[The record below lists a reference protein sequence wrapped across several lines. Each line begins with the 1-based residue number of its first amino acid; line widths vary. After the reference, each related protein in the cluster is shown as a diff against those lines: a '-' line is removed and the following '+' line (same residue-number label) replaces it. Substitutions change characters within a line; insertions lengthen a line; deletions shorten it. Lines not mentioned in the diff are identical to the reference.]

1 MRYKQFYKGKLPE
14 QLLERIE
21 AEHKE
26 KMKALIRRSEQEGW
40 TKKQRKRQ
48 QSNIFPNIALY
59 QVFIDNEISK
69 EKAKEL
75 VKDYSFYRARK
86 YHSILKT
93 MFITPGFFRV
103 FRFFMRTGMKGD
115 EIWISKIRSDNIREC
130 SMDVLKCLWADTCK
144 SFGCPEICEIFCLCD
159 HIVFGNIDKLRFDRS
174 QTLGMG
180 GKRCDFCF
188 KSR

>member
-59 QVFIDNEISK
+59 QVFIDNEIPK
-69 EKAKEL
+69 EKAK
-75 VKDYSFYRARK
+75 DSN
-86 YHSILKT
+86 S
-93 MFITPGFFRV
+93 
-103 FRFFMRTGMKGD
+103 
-115 EIWISKIRSDNIREC
+115 
-130 SMDVLKCLWADTCK
+130 
-144 SFGCPEICEIFCLCD
+144 
-159 HIVFGNIDKLRFDRS
+159 
-174 QTLGMG
+174 
-180 GKRCDFCF
+180 
-188 KSR
+188 